1 MDRQGARVVGA
12 GLGLAALV
20 LTPVVGALAASGAA
34 PAPQARPAI
43 IATGGDATTATL
55 ADGGARTELPWL
67 LPGDADPAVAPG
79 GRRIAFSSERDG
91 NRELYVAD
99 TITGVVMR
107 LTRNLKAD
115 DRRPAWSPDGRRLAW
130 QSGRPGSFDLFV
142 MNADG
147 SRKQRLV
154 GGAGDDVDPDWSPDG
169 ERVAFSSNR
178 GGHRDLWSTP
188 AAGGEPELLLD
199 VRGEARAP
207 AWSPDGRRLAYGGV
221 VGGDA
226 DIWVV
231 TPGLSEPRRVTHGA
245 AADLRPDWAPDGRRL
260 AFTRAGGGRAETW
273 LVRADG
279 SQAQPLEG
287 SAGDTDPDWVLTSPS
302 LAPGADQLLPDLE
315 QLAPRG
321 LVVIAK
327 GRRFKLGFD
336 SAVEN
341 LGRGP
346 LRIRGVRPPGRATMD
361 AVQVIELRGGGTR
374 IVEGVGRMRYEDH
387 PPHKHWHFQPFERY
401 ELRRASDN
409 AFLVRDGKS
418 GFCLVDRYG
427 RASRHVPNVGPPRF
441 ISDCG
446 AYRPQLRRVEEGS
459 SVGYV
464 DRYPAF
470 FHGQDVDV
478 TGVPAGEYVL
488 VHLANPERLARE
500 LRYSN
505 NAASVRLRL
514 TWPAGRTAAPKV
526 EVLARCGDSA
536 VCPS

>member
-1 MDRQGARVVGA
+1 V
-12 GLGLAALV
+12 
-20 LTPVVGALAASGAA
+20 
-34 PAPQARPAI
+34 
-43 IATGGDATTATL
+43 
-55 ADGGARTELPWL
+55 
-67 LPGDADPAVAPG
+67 
-79 GRRIAFSSERDG
+79 
-91 NRELYVAD
+91 
-99 TITGVVMR
+99 
-107 LTRNLKAD
+107 
-115 DRRPAWSPDGRRLAW
+115 W
-130 QSGRPGSFDLFV
+130 QSGRPGSLDLFV
-142 MNADG
+142 MDADG
-147 SRKQRLV
+147 GRKQRLV
-154 GGAGDDVDPDWSPDG
+154 GGAGDDIDPDWSPDG

-178 GGHRDLWSTP
+178 GGHRDVWVVP

-207 AWSPDGRRLAYGGV
+207 VWSPDGRRLAYSGI
-221 VGGDA
+221 VGGNA

-231 TPGLSEPRRVTHGA
+231 TVGGSEPRRVTRGR

-260 AFTRAGGGRAETW
+260 AFTRAVGGRIQTW
-273 LVRADG
+273 LVRPDG
-279 SQAQPLEG
+279 SQARPLAG
-287 SAGDTDPDWVLTSPS
+287 AAGDTDPDWALASPS
-302 LAPGADQLLPDLE
+302 LAPGPEQLLPDLE
-315 QLAPRG
+315 QLAPAG
-321 LVVIAK
+321 LVVIPEGK
-327 GRRFKLGFD
+327 RFKLGFA

-346 LRIRGVRPPGRATMD
+346 LRIRGVRPPGRDTMD

-374 IVEGVGRMRYEDH
+374 LVEGVGRMRYEEH

-418 GFCLVDRYG
+418 GFCLIDRYG

-441 ISDCG
+441 VSDCG
-446 AYRPQLRRVEEGS
+446 AYRPELRRVEEGS
-459 SVGYV
+459 SAGYV

-478 TGVPAGEYVL
+478 TGVSAGEYVL
-488 VHLANPERLARE
+488 VHLANPQRLARE

-514 TWPAGRTAAPKV
+514 TWPKGRDAAPQV

-536 VCPS
+536 ACP

>member
-1 MDRQGARVVGA
+1 MKRLGALAVGA
-12 GLGLAALV
+12 GLGLAV
-20 LTPVVGALAASGAA
+20 FVPVVGILAATSAV
-34 PAPQARPAI
+34 PTPDARPAI
-43 IATGGDATTATL
+43 VAVGAAATTAS
-55 ADGGARTELPWL
+55 APDGSSRTELPWL
-67 LPGDADPAVAPG
+67 LPRDADPAVSPD
-79 GRRIAFSSERDG
+79 GRRVAFTSERDG
-91 NRELYVAD
+91 NPELYVVD
-99 TITGVVMR
+99 TASGLVLR
-107 LTRNLKAD
+107 LTRNLRAE
-115 DRRPAWSPDGRRLAW
+115 DRRPAWSPNGRRLVW
-130 QSGRPGSFDLFV
+130 QSGRTGSFDLYV

-147 SRKQRLV
+147 GRKQRLV
-154 GGAGDDVDPDWSPDG
+154 GGAGDHVDPAWSPDG
-169 ERVAFSSNR
+169 KTIAFSSNR
-178 GGHRDLWSTP
+178 GGHRDLWSAP

-226 DIWVV
+226 DIWIVA
-231 TPGLSEPRRVTHGA
+231 PGRSEPRRVTRGA

-260 AFTRAGGGRAETW
+260 AFTRAGGGRAATW

-279 SQAQPLEG
+279 TQAQPLEG
-287 SAGDTDPDWVLTSPS
+287 GAGDTDPDWASASPA
-302 LAPGADQLLPDLE
+302 LAPGPEQLLPDLE

-327 GRRFKLGFD
+327 GKRFKLGFA

-361 AVQVIELRGGGTR
+361 ATQVIELRGGGTR
-374 IVEGVGRMRYEDH
+374 IVEGAGRMRYEDH
-387 PPHKHWHFQPFERY
+387 PPHRHWHFQPFERY

-418 GFCLVDRYG
+418 GFCLIDRYG
-427 RASRHVPNVGPPRF
+427 RASRPLPRPVPPRF

-446 AYRPQLRRVEEGS
+446 ARQPELRRVEEGS
-459 SVGYV
+459 SAGYV

-470 FHGQDVDV
+470 FHGQDVDI
-478 TGVPAGEYVL
+478 TGVPAGVYVL
-488 VHLANPERLARE
+488 VHVANPERLARE

-505 NAASVRLRL
+505 NAASLRIRL
-514 TWPAGRTAAPKV
+514 TWPAGAAAAPHV
-526 EVLARCGDSA
+526 EVLARCGNSA
-536 VCPS
+536 TCP